1 VKPLAAAALFC
12 CAAGLAAETPRLPVL
27 SLRYEVATGS
37 EEDEDQGELEPTS
50 LRHTVGFKATEEWS
64 DRVATIL
71 AARFSRKEYYEQ
83 ARSYGYLALD
93 PEVRLAIGG
102 EAGLGL
108 SGLLKA
114 VRFDE
119 ADSLGESKDYLALG
133 GRLEVDWKV
142 NRRLKLE
149 TYLRGEA
156 DLQQSEEKSRQAY
169 TLGLALTSKLGAVSL
184 GARYRGTGRG
194 PLGATSAAGVSFYQ
208 IGSVN
213 VSWDLNR

>member
-1 VKPLAAAALFC
+1 M
-12 CAAGLAAETPRLPVL
+12 
-27 SLRYEVATGS
+27 
-37 EEDEDQGELEPTS
+37 
-50 LRHTVGFKATEEWS
+50 
-64 DRVATIL
+64 
-71 AARFSRKEYYEQ
+71 
-83 ARSYGYLALD
+83 
-93 PEVRLAIGG
+93 
-102 EAGLGL
+102 
-108 SGLLKA
+108 
-114 VRFDE
+114 
-119 ADSLGESKDYLALG
+119 
-133 GRLEVDWKV
+133 DWKV